1 MNSRLNLL
9 LSLIMLAGCGPAGVV
24 SDARRD
30 SSYTHVVDSVYIRDT
45 VVQWRVPEGSDSARI
60 PDSDTSRLETGLAR
74 STAYVKDGELH
85 HTLDNKA
92 GTVVPILLSIPER
105 ARTEEKGVL
114 RRVEYVEYVEVEKE
128 LTAWQRF
135 LMNVGWAALG
145 ALALWVF
152 RKVRDILSA

>member
-9 LSLIMLAGCGPAGVV
+9 LSLIMLAGCGPARVA
-24 SDARRD
+24 SDAQRD
-30 SSYTHVVDSVYIRDT
+30 STYTRVTDVVYVRDT
-45 VVQWRVPEGSDSARI
+45 VVQWRIPEGSGSARI

-74 STAYVKDGELH
+74 SAAYVKDGELH

-92 GTVVPILLSIPER
+92 GTVVPILLSLPER

-114 RRVEYVEYVEVEKE
+114 RRVESVEYVEVEKE

-152 RKVRDILSA
+152 RKVRDILPA